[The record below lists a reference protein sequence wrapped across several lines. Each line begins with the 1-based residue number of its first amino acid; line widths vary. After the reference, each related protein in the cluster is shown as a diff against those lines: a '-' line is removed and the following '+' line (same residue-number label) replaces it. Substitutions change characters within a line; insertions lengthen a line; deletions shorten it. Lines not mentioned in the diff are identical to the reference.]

1 MNEADPNSIS
11 RAVEA
16 VQQSGG
22 PFDRHMIIPTLWVV
36 ALSVLAGVVS
46 FVRKVREGA
55 ARRFNFAELL
65 GECMTS
71 ALVGLITFWL
81 CEWAGANKYL
91 EAALIAVAAHM
102 GTRALFRFEKVLE
115 DWVDRKFPHLRTTK
129 EEGNG

>member
-1 MNEADPNSIS
+1 MHDASDPQNIV
-11 RAVEA
+11 RAMEA

-36 ALSVLAGVVS
+36 LLSIVAGVVS
-46 FVRKVREGA
+46 FARKVREGA

-102 GTRALFRFEKVLE
+102 GTRALFRFERVLE
-115 DWVDRKFPHLRTTK
+115 AWVDKKFPGLRSDDPK
-129 EEGNG
+129 E

>member
-1 MNEADPNSIS
+1 MTQHKELSKVNDP
-11 RAVEA
+11 
-16 VQQSGG
+16 GG
-22 PFDRHMIIPTLWVV
+22 PFDPHMVLPTLWVI
-36 ALSVLAGVVS
+36 ALSVVAGVVS

-55 ARRFNFAELL
+55 SRRFNFAELL

-102 GTRALFRFEKVLE
+102 GTRALFRFERVLE
-115 DWVDRKFPHLRTTK
+115 AWVDKKFPGLRGEEPK
-129 EEGNG
+129 E

>member
-1 MNEADPNSIS
+1 MTQRKEAAQVNEP
-11 RAVEA
+11 
-16 VQQSGG
+16 GG
-22 PFDRHMIIPTLWVV
+22 PFDPHMILPTLWVIG
-36 ALSVLAGVVS
+36 LSVLAGVVS

-91 EAALIAVAAHM
+91 QAALIAIASHM
-102 GTRALFRFEKVLE
+102 GTRALFKFEKALE
-115 DWVDRKFPHLRTTK
+115 AWVDRKFPGLKSEEPK
-129 EEGNG
+129 E